1 MNFDNAALLK
11 PRLFVSQDDECVI
24 DPQKNIRVLIEA
36 VFKNAKISFGLCAK
50 MK

>member
-11 PRLFVSQDDECVI
+11 PRFFVSQDECVI

-50 MK
+50 IK